1 MNTLNNIVKSN
12 LKLNK
17 SRTLVTLVGIIL
29 SVALLSAVSS
39 IYMSA
44 IKSYV
49 SYEKNINGN
58 FHASYMDVPKKDLKI
73 FNNNK
78 KIEKIYY
85 TEEVGYAKIN
95 SKNEY
100 KPYAYVDAFS
110 SSALENLVG
119 NVVKG
124 RLPKNENEIV
134 IPSTLKTNGRL
145 NLKVGETITLDVGTR
160 VSDESKL
167 NQSNPYNENE
177 NINNTIEKKYK
188 IVGITKRLGTSIEPI
203 DAPGYTFITYLD
215 ENKRSKNT
223 NIYVRYKEKYI
234 KDAYKLT
241 ADILGVDRN
250 IFEKS
255 NDINK
260 VSDLTNEDYEELSK
274 ARYEYTI
281 NEHLLRAE
289 TDPLKISDNT
299 YLIIVTIIVII
310 IIIFTSVFCIKSS
323 FDISVSERIKQYGL
337 LKSIGATKKQI
348 KKNIL
353 YEGFILG
360 LIGIP
365 LGIIIGILAS
375 MILVV
380 VSNYFMKLVNL
391 RFTLTYS
398 FSILSILITIIL
410 GILTIYLSGIRVANK
425 TSKISP
431 LESIRNENNITV
443 KPKTLR
449 TPKIINKLFGIGGTI
464 SYKNIKRNGKKYRV
478 TILGVIIGAGTVI
491 ALSEFVNLAFN
502 NASSRVNVRNFN
514 LSLIGKPESESSLK
528 KYIETTK
535 LEDIKEFHLRKSK
548 DFETELYYSKDFK
561 KKLVE
566 SEEKDTTVNVIS
578 IEDKEYESYIK
589 ELGLEYNYVKDKGI
603 LLDFDSEYEKSKN
616 ELIHNYN
623 VKAGDTINI
632 KNQDSNNYY
641 DIEIISIP
649 NTKPSSLD
657 EKGLEIEGIL
667 VSSELFR
674 KITNDSSAYNIQ
686 IEYNS
691 VNPNK
696 TQDEIENILNGENFN
711 LTNEKE
717 INEQNRNLLTLVR
730 IFLYGFI
737 IVIALISITSTI
749 NIVTSNVMLRSKEF
763 ASLKSIGMTKK
774 EFDKMIKLEG
784 TFIEIKSLFYG
795 IIFGL
800 ILSYVIYY
808 FFNRGEAV
816 TYYFPLKEIIIVII
830 VVVIFI
836 DLIMKYSEK
845 KINKQNIIETIRSE
859 NI

>member
-375 MILVV
+375 MVLVV

-632 KNQDSNNYY
+632 KNQDSDNYY

-657 EKGLEIEGIL
+657 EKGLDIEGIL
-667 VSSELFR
+667 VSSELFK
-674 KITNDSSAYNIQ
+674 KITNDSGAYNIQ

-696 TQDEIENILNGENFN
+696 TQDEIESILNGESFN
-711 LTNEKE
+711 LTNEEE

>member
-657 EKGLEIEGIL
+657 EKGLDIEGIL
-667 VSSELFR
+667 VSSELFK
-674 KITNDSSAYNIQ
+674 KITNDSGAYNIQ

-696 TQDEIENILNGENFN
+696 TQDEIESILNGESFN
-711 LTNEKE
+711 LTNEEE

-816 TYYFPLKEIIIVII
+816 TYYFPLKEIIILII

>member
-49 SYEKNINGN
+49 SYEKKINGN

-188 IVGITKRLGTSIEPI
+188 IVGIIKRLGTSIEPI

-215 ENKRSKNT
+215 ENKKSKNT

-241 ADILGVDRN
+241 ADILGVNRN

-260 VSDLTNEDYEELSK
+260 VSGLTNEDYEELGK
-274 ARYEYTI
+274 AKYGYTI
-281 NEHLLRAE
+281 NKNLLRAE

-348 KKNIL
+348 KKNVL

-380 VSNYFMKLVNL
+380 VSNYFMKL
-391 RFTLTYS
+391 TLTYS

-410 GILTIYLSGIRVANK
+410 GILTIYLSGIRVTNK

-478 TILGVIIGAGTVI
+478 TILGVIIGAVTVI

-502 NASSRVNVRNFN
+502 NVSSRVNVRNFN
-514 LSLIGKPESESSLK
+514 LSLIGEPESESSLK

-535 LEDIKEFHLRKSK
+535 LGDIKRFHLRKSK

-632 KNQDSNNYY
+632 KNQDSDNYY

-657 EKGLEIEGIL
+657 EKGLDIEGIL

-674 KITNDSSAYNIQ
+674 KITNDSSAYDIQ

-737 IVIALISITSTI
+737 TVIALISITSTI

-816 TYYFPLKEIIIVII
+816 TYYFPLKEIIILII

>member
-528 KYIETTK
+528 KHIETTK

-632 KNQDSNNYY
+632 KNQDSDNYY

-657 EKGLEIEGIL
+657 EKGLDIEGIL
-667 VSSELFR
+667 VSSELFK
-674 KITNDSSAYNIQ
+674 KITNDSGAYNIQ

-696 TQDEIENILNGENFN
+696 TQDEIESILNGESFN
-711 LTNEKE
+711 LTNEEE

-795 IIFGL
+795 IAFGL

-808 FFNRGEAV
+808 FFNKGEAV
-816 TYYFPLKEIIIVII
+816 TYYFPLKEIIILII

>member
-188 IVGITKRLGTSIEPI
+188 IVGIIKRLGTSIEPI

-215 ENKRSKNT
+215 ENKKSKNT

-241 ADILGVDRN
+241 ADILGVNRN

-299 YLIIVTIIVII
+299 YLTIVAVIVII

-502 NASSRVNVRNFN
+502 NVSSRVNVRNFN
-514 LSLIGKPESESSLK
+514 LSLIGEPESESSLK

-535 LEDIKEFHLRKSK
+535 LEDIKGFHLRKSK
-548 DFETELYYSKDFK
+548 DFEIELYYSKDFK
-561 KKLVE
+561 KKLGE
-566 SEEKDTTVNVIS
+566 SEGKDTAVNVIS

-632 KNQDSNNYY
+632 KNQDSDNYY

-657 EKGLEIEGIL
+657 EKGLDIEGIL

-674 KITNDSSAYNIQ
+674 KITNDSSAYDIQ

-711 LTNEKE
+711 LANEKE

-737 IVIALISITSTI
+737 TVIALISITSTI

-816 TYYFPLKEIIIVII
+816 TYYFPLKEIIILII
-830 VVVIFI
+830 VVVILI

>member
-603 LLDFDSEYEKSKN
+603 LLDFNSEYEKSKN

-657 EKGLEIEGIL
+657 EKGLDIEGIL
-667 VSSELFR
+667 VSSELFK
-674 KITNDSSAYNIQ
+674 KITNDSGAYNIQ

-696 TQDEIENILNGENFN
+696 TQDEIESILNGESFN
-711 LTNEKE
+711 LTNEEE

-816 TYYFPLKEIIIVII
+816 TYYFPLKEIIILII
-830 VVVIFI
+830 VVVILI

>member
-124 RLPKNENEIV
+124 RLPKKENEIV

-667 VSSELFR
+667 VSSELFK
-674 KITNDSSAYNIQ
+674 KITNDSGAYNIQ

-696 TQDEIENILNGENFN
+696 TQDEIESILNGESFN
-711 LTNEKE
+711 LTNEEE

-816 TYYFPLKEIIIVII
+816 TYYFPLKEIIILII